1 MGGATCAE
9 SPVPSVASE
18 ELAVAKRWTSL
29 ALVMQVENILLTKSF
44 TETSLADLPHLLGGR
59 VGDGCCGACPQHC
72 SVLACIHTGAEGMY
86 EKNRLFRL
94 NQSFSLAY
102 IS

>member
-29 ALVMQVENILLTKSF
+29 ALVMQVEDIILPGGSSLKLPFQIFPTFLVAGLGMVAAGLVLNIVQSWPVF
-44 TETSLADLPHLLGGR
+44 T
-59 VGDGCCGACPQHC
+59 Q
-72 SVLACIHTGAEGMY
+72 VLNINIVA
-86 EKNRLFRL
+86 LF
-94 NQSFSLAY
+94 
-102 IS
+102 